1 MKLNLHKK
9 RKMTESLITT
19 TLEDSGKGGV
29 VKKTTLPSGLKIITE
44 SIPTVRSAAV
54 GYWVATGSRDEE
66 IPEAGAAHFLEHLLF
81 KGTPSRTAMQ
91 ISSSIEAIGGD
102 MNAFT
107 TQEYTCF
114 HAKVLDRDVNL
125 VIETLS
131 DMLTSSNVTNEDVD
145 QERNVVLEEISMHED
160 EPNELAYDNW
170 SQNLLGDQ
178 PIGRPIIGTRQSI
191 SDMTR
196 EQVYGFYKKFYSPE
210 RTVISIA
217 GNISHEE
224 VVQKIIASLKNTDWD
239 KTNQKPLPARS
250 SEKLSSK
257 GSGSIVVTKDTE
269 QAHLVWGV
277 PAIDRHDE
285 RRYTLAVLS
294 AALGGGM
301 SSRLFQEIRE
311 KRGLVYTVYSFA
323 YHYTGI
329 GVYGIYAGTTKDK
342 VNEVVK
348 IIKEEL
354 SDVAKNGLKEEELIR
369 GKGALRGGLV
379 LGLEETNSRM
389 TRIAKGELL
398 YDEYISID
406 DAINKIDSV
415 SAEDIKSLAA
425 EIFNQNGLL
434 CVVGSFEN
442 PDQFKHLVV

>member
-1 MKLNLHKK
+1 MLESFQ
-9 RKMTESLITT
+9 TE
-19 TLEDSGKGGV
+19 TLEDTGKGGIV
-29 VKKTTLPSGLKIITE
+29 QKTILPSGLKIITE

-54 GYWVATGSRDEE
+54 GYWVAIGSRDEE

-81 KGTPSRTAMQ
+81 KGTPTRTAMD
-91 ISSSIEAIGGD
+91 ISSSIEEIGGD

-107 TQEYTCF
+107 SQEYTCF
-114 HAKVLDRDVNL
+114 HAKVLDRDVKQ
-125 VIETLS
+125 VIDTLS

-170 SQNLLGDQ
+170 SQTLLGDQ
-178 PIGRPIIGTRQSI
+178 PIGRPIIGTRRSI
-191 SDMTR
+191 TEMTR
-196 EQVYGFYKKFYSPE
+196 ERVFGFYKKFYSPE

-217 GNISHEE
+217 GNIIHEE
-224 VVQKIIASLKNTDWD
+224 IVKLIIESLKNTHWNRI
-239 KTNQKPLPARS
+239 NQQPIAPRS
-250 SEKLSSK
+250 SAILPTT
-257 GSGSIVVTKDTE
+257 GVGSIVVKKDTE
-269 QAHLVWGV
+269 QAHIVWGV
-277 PAIDRHDE
+277 RAVDRHDE

-323 YHYTGI
+323 HHFTGV
-329 GVYGIYAGTTKDK
+329 GLYGIYAGTTKEK
-342 VNEVVK
+342 VNEVME
-348 IIKEEL
+348 IIKRELTDVAENGIKPEEL
-354 SDVAKNGLKEEELIR
+354 AR

-398 YDEYISID
+398 YGEYLSLD
-406 DAINKIDSV
+406 DAINKIDAVTSQ
-415 SAEDIKSLAA
+415 DIQELAK
-425 EIFNQNGLL
+425 EIFGQKGLL
-434 CVVGSFEN
+434 CVVGRIDD
-442 PDQFKHLVV
+442 PDQFRNLVV

>member
-1 MKLNLHKK
+1 MLEKIK
-9 RKMTESLITT
+9 TEI
-19 TLEDSGKGGV
+19 LEDSQRGGV
-29 VKKTTLPSGLKIITE
+29 VTRTTLSSGLRIITE

-54 GYWVATGSRDEE
+54 GYWVSTGSRDEE
-66 IPEAGAAHFLEHLLF
+66 ILEAGAAHFLEHLLF
-81 KGTPSRTAMQ
+81 KGTPSRTALE

-114 HAKVLDRDVNL
+114 HAKVLDRDVDL

-131 DMLTSSNVTNEDVD
+131 DMLTSSNVTQDDVD
-145 QERNVVLEEISMHED
+145 QERKVVLEEISMHED

-178 PIGRPIIGTRQSI
+178 PIGRPIIGTRKSI
-191 SDMTR
+191 TDMTR
-196 EQVYGFYKKFYSPE
+196 KQVYDFYKKFYAPE

-217 GNISHEE
+217 GNINHEK
-224 VVQKIIASLKNTDWD
+224 VVEKIIETLKNTDWD
-239 KTNQKPLPARS
+239 KTGVTPLKPRS
-250 SEKLSSK
+250 SEKLKSK
-257 GSGSIVVTKDTE
+257 GTGSLIVSKDTE

-277 PAIDRHDE
+277 PAVDRHDE

-323 YHYTGI
+323 HHYTGI
-329 GVYGIYAGTTKDK
+329 GVYGIYAGTTNEK
-342 VNEVVK
+342 VSEVIK

-354 SDVAKNGLKEEELIR
+354 NDVAENGLRKEELTR

-398 YDEYISID
+398 YGEYLSLD
-406 DAINKIDSV
+406 DAINKIDAV
-415 SAEDIKSLAA
+415 TEEDIKSLAS

-442 PDQFKHLVV
+442 KDEFKDLVV

>member
-1 MKLNLHKK
+1 MLEKIK
-9 RKMTESLITT
+9 TEI
-19 TLEDSGKGGV
+19 LEDSKRGGV
-29 VKKTTLPSGLKIITE
+29 VTRTTLSSGLRIISE

-54 GYWVATGSRDEE
+54 GYWVSTGSRDEE
-66 IPEAGAAHFLEHLLF
+66 ILEAGAAHFLEHLLF
-81 KGTPSRTAMQ
+81 KGTPNRSALE

-114 HAKVLDRDVNL
+114 HAKVLDRDVDL

-131 DMLTSSNVTNEDVD
+131 DMLTSSNVTQEDVD
-145 QERNVVLEEISMHED
+145 QERKVVLEEISMHED

-178 PIGRPIIGTRQSI
+178 PIGRPIIGTRKSI
-191 SDMTR
+191 TDMTR
-196 EQVYGFYKKFYSPE
+196 SQVFDFYKKYYAPE
-210 RTVISIA
+210 RTVISVA
-217 GNISHEE
+217 GNINHEKIVE
-224 VVQKIIASLKNTDWD
+224 KIIKTLKNTSWD
-239 KTNQKPLPARS
+239 KTGVAPLKPRS
-250 SEKLSSK
+250 SEKLKSK
-257 GSGSIVVTKDTE
+257 GTGSLIVKKDTE

-277 PAIDRHDE
+277 PAVDRHDE

-323 YHYTGI
+323 HHYTGI
-329 GVYGIYAGTTKDK
+329 GVYGIYAGTTNEK
-342 VNEVVK
+342 VSEVIK

-354 SDVAKNGLKEEELIR
+354 NDVAQNGLKKEELTR

-398 YDEYISID
+398 YGEYLSLDE
-406 DAINKIDSV
+406 AINKIDAV
-415 SAEDIKSLAA
+415 TEEDIKSLAS
-425 EIFNQNGLL
+425 EIFKQNGLL

-442 PDQFKHLVV
+442 KDEFKDLVV

>member
-1 MKLNLHKK
+1 MLEKIK
-9 RKMTESLITT
+9 TEV
-19 TLEDSGKGGV
+19 LEDSQRGGV
-29 VKKTTLPSGLKIITE
+29 VTRTTLSSGLRIITE

-54 GYWVATGSRDEE
+54 GYWVSTGSRDEE
-66 IPEAGAAHFLEHLLF
+66 ILEAGAAHFLEHLLF
-81 KGTPSRTAMQ
+81 KGTPSRTALE

-114 HAKVLDRDVNL
+114 HAKVLDRDVDL

-131 DMLTSSNVTNEDVD
+131 DMLTSSNVTQDDVD
-145 QERNVVLEEISMHED
+145 QERKVVLEEISMHED

-178 PIGRPIIGTRQSI
+178 PIGRPIIGTRKSI
-191 SDMTR
+191 TDMTR
-196 EQVYGFYKKFYSPE
+196 KQVYDFYKKFYAPE

-217 GNISHEE
+217 GNINHEK
-224 VVQKIIASLKNTDWD
+224 VVEKIIETLKNTDWD
-239 KTNQKPLPARS
+239 KTGVTPLKPRS
-250 SEKLSSK
+250 SEKLKSK
-257 GSGSIVVTKDTE
+257 GTGSLIVSKDTE

-277 PAIDRHDE
+277 PAVDRHDE

-323 YHYTGI
+323 HHYTGI
-329 GVYGIYAGTTKDK
+329 GVYGIYAGTTNEK
-342 VNEVVK
+342 VSEVIK

-354 SDVAKNGLKEEELIR
+354 NDVAENGLRKEELTR

-398 YDEYISID
+398 YGEYLSLD
-406 DAINKIDSV
+406 DAINKIDAV
-415 SAEDIKSLAA
+415 TEEDIKSLAS

-442 PDQFKHLVV
+442 KDEFKDLVV

>member
-1 MKLNLHKK
+1 MKILLL
-9 RKMTESLITT
+9 KMLEKIKTEV
-19 TLEDSGKGGV
+19 LEDSQRGGV
-29 VKKTTLPSGLKIITE
+29 VTRTTLSSGLRIITE

-54 GYWVATGSRDEE
+54 GYWVSTGSRDEE
-66 IPEAGAAHFLEHLLF
+66 VLEAGAAHFLEHLLF
-81 KGTPSRTAMQ
+81 KGTPSRTALE

-114 HAKVLDRDVNL
+114 HAKVLDRDVDL

-131 DMLTSSNVTNEDVD
+131 DMLTSSNVTQEDVD
-145 QERNVVLEEISMHED
+145 QERKVVLEEISMHED

-178 PIGRPIIGTRQSI
+178 PIGRPIIGTRKSI

-196 EQVYGFYKKFYSPE
+196 KQVYDFYKKFYAPE

-217 GNISHEE
+217 GNINHEK
-224 VVQKIIASLKNTDWD
+224 VVEKIIETLKNTGWD
-239 KTNQKPLPARS
+239 KTGVTPLKPRS
-250 SEKLSSK
+250 SEKLKSK
-257 GSGSIVVTKDTE
+257 GTGSLIVSKDTE

-277 PAIDRHDE
+277 PAVDRHDE

-323 YHYTGI
+323 HHYTGI
-329 GVYGIYAGTTKDK
+329 GVYGIYAGTTNEK
-342 VNEVVK
+342 VSEVIK

-354 SDVAKNGLKEEELIR
+354 NDVAKNGLRKEELTR

-398 YDEYISID
+398 YGEYLSLD
-406 DAINKIDSV
+406 DAINKIDAV
-415 SAEDIKSLAA
+415 TEEDIKSLAS

-442 PDQFKHLVV
+442 KDEFKDLVV

>member
-1 MKLNLHKK
+1 MLENIK
-9 RKMTESLITT
+9 TEV
-19 TLEDSGKGGV
+19 LEDSNRGGV
-29 VKKTTLPSGLKIITE
+29 VKRTTLSSGLRIITE

-54 GYWVATGSRDEE
+54 GYWVSTGSRDEE
-66 IPEAGAAHFLEHLLF
+66 ILEAGAAHFLEHLLF
-81 KGTPSRTAMQ
+81 KGTPTRTALE

-114 HAKVLDRDVNL
+114 HAKVLDRDVDL

-131 DMLTSSNVTNEDVD
+131 DMLTSSNVTQEDVD
-145 QERNVVLEEISMHED
+145 QERKVVLEEISMHED

-178 PIGRPIIGTRQSI
+178 PIGRPIIGTRKSI
-191 SDMTR
+191 TDMTR
-196 EQVYGFYKKFYSPE
+196 KQVYDFYKKFYAPE

-217 GNISHEE
+217 GNINHER
-224 VVQKIIASLKNTDWD
+224 VVEKIIETLKNTDWD
-239 KTNQKPLPARS
+239 KTGVVPLKPRS
-250 SEKLSSK
+250 SEKLKSK
-257 GSGSIVVTKDTE
+257 GTGSLIVSKDTE

-277 PAIDRHDE
+277 PAVDRHDE

-323 YHYTGI
+323 HHYTGI
-329 GVYGIYAGTTKDK
+329 GVYGIYAGTTNEK
-342 VNEVVK
+342 VSEVIK

-354 SDVAKNGLKEEELIR
+354 NDVVKNGLREEELTR

-398 YDEYISID
+398 YGEYLSID
-406 DAINKIDSV
+406 DAINKIDAV
-415 SAEDIKSLAA
+415 TENDIKSLAS

-442 PDQFKHLVV
+442 KDEFKDLVV